1 MFFCRKCLIAA
12 AAAPKVL
19 TPILVPAATLTE
31 EEEEE
36 EEEEG
41 ENEDSTPKMIN
52 ASRNTPRTSPTIP
65 PTNPTT
71 KPNKTRMIAI
81 TKSILM
87 VWRSLF
93 PNKSFTFAYTM
104 ILEHVY
110 SNALPYLI
118 IESVIRVSSLL
129 LMMIMMVYLIMVMK
143 ISQSLM
149 NLVPIQSQTN
159 SCSIWLSLR
168 KRFS

>member
-1 MFFCRKCLIAA
+1 M
-12 AAAPKVL
+12 L
-19 TPILVPAATLTE
+19 TPILVPAATLT
-31 EEEEE
+31 EEEE

-65 PTNPTT
+65 PINPTT

-93 PNKSFTFAYTM
+93 PNKSCTFAYTM

-118 IESVIRVSSLL
+118 IESVMKMRLFWLL
-129 LMMIMMVYLIMVMK
+129 LLIYCLVELLH
-143 ISQSLM
+143 ILFN
-149 NLVPIQSQTN
+149 NLLLGSN
-159 SCSIWLSLR
+159 SKALS
-168 KRFS
+168 K

>member
-19 TPILVPAATLTE
+19 TPILVPAATLT
-31 EEEEE
+31 EEEE

-118 IESVIRVSSLL
+118 IESVMKMRLFWLL
-129 LMMIMMVYLIMVMK
+129 LLIYCLVELLY
-143 ISQSLM
+143 IPFN
-149 NLVPIQSQTN
+149 NLLLGSN
-159 SCSIWLSLR
+159 SKALS
-168 KRFS
+168 K

>member
-41 ENEDSTPKMIN
+41 ENQDSTPKMIN
-52 ASRNTPRTSPTIP
+52 ASC
-65 PTNPTT
+65 
-71 KPNKTRMIAI
+71 
-81 TKSILM
+81 
-87 VWRSLF
+87 
-93 PNKSFTFAYTM
+93 TFAYTM

-118 IESVIRVSSLL
+118 IESVMKMRLFWQLL
-129 LMMIMMVYLIMVMK
+129 LIY
-143 ISQSLM
+143 SLVELLYTLFN
-149 NLVPIQSQTN
+149 NLLLGSN
-159 SCSIWLSLR
+159 SKALS
-168 KRFS
+168 K

>member
-19 TPILVPAATLTE
+19 TPILVPAATLI
-31 EEEEE
+31 EEEE

-41 ENEDSTPKMIN
+41 ENEGSTPKMIN

-71 KPNKTRMIAI
+71 KPNKTRMIAT

-93 PNKSFTFAYTM
+93 PNKSCTFAYTM

-110 SNALPYLI
+110 SKALPYLI
-118 IESVIRVSSLL
+118 IESVMKMRLFWLL
-129 LMMIMMVYLIMVMK
+129 LLIY
-143 ISQSLM
+143 SLVELLYILFN
-149 NLVPIQSQTN
+149 NLLLGSN
-159 SCSIWLSLR
+159 SKALS
-168 KRFS
+168 K

>member
-1 MFFCRKCLIAA
+1 MFFCRKWLIAA

-31 EEEEE
+31 EEEG
-36 EEEEG
+36 EEG
-41 ENEDSTPKMIN
+41 ENEGSTPKMIN

-71 KPNKTRMIAI
+71 KPNKTRMIAT

-93 PNKSFTFAYTM
+93 PNKSCTFAYTM

-110 SNALPYLI
+110 SKALPYLI
-118 IESVIRVSSLL
+118 IESVMKMRLFWLL
-129 LMMIMMVYLIMVMK
+129 LLIY
-143 ISQSLM
+143 SLVELLYILFN
-149 NLVPIQSQTN
+149 NLLLGSN
-159 SCSIWLSLR
+159 SKALS
-168 KRFS
+168 K